1 MIAIVVWR
9 LYWATPLNNK
19 EGAEMSLISA
29 STKKVSP
36 NYLGFWVYFKAQFET
51 FQITTFSPST
61 LNTKESP
68 FLIAIHVWTD
78 VIGFRSTINHFIDSV
93 M

>member
-1 MIAIVVWR
+1 MRRSIKFQKKI
-9 LYWATPLNNK
+9 NK
-19 EGAEMSLISA
+19 LLEKERRDDCNCSQEGAEMSLISA

-36 NYLGFWVYFKAQFET
+36 NYLRFWVYFKAQFET

-78 VIGFRSTINHFIDSV
+78 VI
-93 M
+93 